1 VNWLKQNVRVD
12 AKILGSFLV
21 LAVLTLVFWR
31 IASSVTAGDTLAFD
45 RHLMA
50 ALRQPG
56 DPSMPIGPRWLRSA
70 MLDVTALGGV
80 TVLTVLTVIVT
91 GYLFITRKAA
101 MAALVAV
108 AVSGGAFASTLLK
121 GNFNRL
127 RPDIVPHLV
136 EVHTTSFPSGH
147 AMNSAVVFLTLG
159 ALLARTH
166 EGYAV
171 RAYIIGVSILLTL
184 TIGFSRVYL
193 GVHWPSDVLAGWVV
207 GGTWALLWS
216 LVARRLQHHRQIESA
231 SQP

>member
-1 VNWLKQNVRVD
+1 MKQTLRID
-12 AKILGSFLV
+12 AKILVSFLV
-21 LAVLTLVFWR
+21 LAVLALVFWR
-31 IASSVTAGDTLAFD
+31 IASAVTAGDTLAFD
-45 RHLMA
+45 RHVMA

-56 DPSMPIGPRWLRSA
+56 DAAMPVGPRWLRSA
-70 MLDVTALGGV
+70 MLDITALGGV
-80 TVLTVLTVIVT
+80 AVLTVLTVVVT
-91 GYLFITRKAA
+91 GYLLMTRKAA

-108 AVSGGAFASTLLK
+108 AVSGGALVSTLLK
-121 GNFNRL
+121 GTFNRP

-166 EGYAV
+166 QTYSV
-171 RAYIIGVSILLTL
+171 RAYVIGVSILLTL
-184 TIGFSRVYL
+184 AIGFSRVYL

-207 GGTWALLWS
+207 GGSWALLWS
-216 LVARRLQHHRQIESA
+216 LIARRLQHRHHVESA

>member
-1 VNWLKQNVRVD
+1 MNWLKQALRID

-21 LAVLTLVFWR
+21 LAVLALIFWR
-31 IASSVTAGDTLAFD
+31 IASAVTAGDTLAFD
-45 RHLMA
+45 RQVMA

-56 DPSMPIGPRWLRSA
+56 VPSMPIGPRWLRSA
-70 MLDVTALGGV
+70 MLDITAVGGV

-91 GYLFITRKAA
+91 GYLLMTRKAA

-108 AVSGGAFASTLLK
+108 AVSGGALVSTMLK
-121 GNFNRL
+121 GSFNRP

-136 EVHTTSFPSGH
+136 EVHTASFPSGH

-166 EGYAV
+166 QAYAV
-171 RAYIIGVSILLTL
+171 QAYIIGVSILLTL

-207 GGTWALLWS
+207 GGAWALLWS
-216 LVARRLQHHRQIESA
+216 LIARRLQYRHRIESG
-231 SQP
+231 STP